1 MEISKNERLILSYLL
16 EILAKLE
23 PEKGYEKD
31 LEVINRGY
39 ELHYDTLFGRLS
51 EPITPE
57 KSKFVLDVLSMYR
70 GIYYSNK
77 NLDSK
82 EQIDTKEVYFN
93 GFDSIFE
100 YEYMDYCRYFIQE
113 LNRFDDI
120 REIINDNFNSH
131 QPKVPAYEL
140 MLKKYVELKEIRE
153 LHNLSKNDILD
164 LINLSK

>member
-1 MEISKNERLILSYLL
+1 MEISENERLILSYLL

-51 EPITPE
+51 KPIAPE

-82 EQIDTKEVYFN
+82 EKFDNRDISFP
-93 GFDSIFE
+93 GFDSQDEI
-100 YEYMDYCRYFIQE
+100 EYMVYCRYFIQE
-113 LNRFDDI
+113 LDRFQDI
-120 REIINDNFNSH
+120 KEIINGTFECGSL
-131 QPKVPAYEL
+131 KVKKYES
-140 MLKKYVELKEIRE
+140 MLKKYEEFKKSQTG
-153 LHNLSKNDILD
+153 HTLSKDVILD